1 MSRTPDHDDHNLALL
16 LPPHIFEESQAA
28 IIEILTR
35 YANGGVP
42 SVAPVDALI
51 KVLRQLLAFENQSLN
66 ELVDPITRQ
75 AMSRERKQGYLKAI
89 RKALTLHAAG
99 GLDAAELIADAERL
113 KLGAQRDGL
122 EESEK
127 VAKWREL
134 ATVLQ
139 EKEDLERRLGEQV
152 VELEAEEG
160 LR

>member
-1 MSRTPDHDDHNLALL
+1 MSQTTDADDHNLALR
-16 LPPHIFEESQAA
+16 LPLHIFEESQAA

-66 ELVDPITRQ
+66 ELVDPMTRQ

-89 RKALTLHAAG
+89 REALTLHAAG
-99 GLDAAELIADAERL
+99 GLDAAELKADAERL
-113 KLGAQRDGL
+113 KSGAQRDGS

-127 VAKWREL
+127 VAKWAEL